1 MGTGSAPTELVVW
14 IGEMLAA
21 AIAAP
26 RIRVPTKK
34 RSDFFMIFPFHKQV
48 TS

>member
-26 RIRVPTKK
+26 RIIVPIKK
-34 RSDFFMIFPFHKQV
+34 RSEFFMIFPL
-48 TS
+48 SEIDR

>member
-1 MGTGSAPTELVVW
+1 MGTGSAPTEPVVW

-26 RIRVPTKK
+26 RIMVPIKNL
-34 RSDFFMIFPFHKQV
+34 SDFFMIFPLSE
-48 TS
+48 TNR